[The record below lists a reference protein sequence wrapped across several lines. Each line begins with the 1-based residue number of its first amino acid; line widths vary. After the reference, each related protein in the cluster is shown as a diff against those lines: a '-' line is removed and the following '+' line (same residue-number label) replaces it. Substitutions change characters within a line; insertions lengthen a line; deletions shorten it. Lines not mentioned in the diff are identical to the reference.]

1 MNVSELRQIIKEEIQ
16 KVLKEG
22 KKTKM
27 IVYGLKQSED
37 GNFYNTSPFI
47 YFNTSIE
54 SEAKELANEYTNGQ
68 FTEYPGFYEL
78 EQMKLDFYEKI

>member
-1 MNVSELRQIIKEEIQ
+1 MKKSELKQIIKEEIS
-16 KVLKEG
+16 KTLNEG

-27 IVYGLKQSED
+27 TVYGLKQSED
-37 GNFYNTSPFI
+37 GNFYNASPFI

-54 SEAKELANEYTNGQ
+54 SEAKELANEYTDGQ
-68 FTEYPGFYEL
+68 FTEYPGFYKL